1 MRITIKSLVIVI
13 AIFAIQHAQG
23 QSSSLNVGINY
34 MTRLQSA
41 KANIRMPEYIGASVG
56 YELSIIQPFSVE
68 FGMAVGQ
75 YSQTVGYEEYQH
87 TRCALRGFA
96 FSPYVAPTFYL
107 PLGNWE
113 NTLLLRNELA
123 YSFQKLTKN
132 DNKDEIFDTF
142 KCPKSQFVYQIGIGY
157 RHMFSENVSMTAVVN
172 YSTFNFLRGSDG
184 KDFKTS
190 TPFSVIIKLG
200 WHI

>member
-1 MRITIKSLVIVI
+1 MRTIRTLLFAVFVIGT
-13 AIFAIQHAQG
+13 QQAQG
-23 QSSSLNVGINY
+23 QTSSLNVGVNY
-34 MTRLQSA
+34 AMRLQSA

-56 YELSIIQPFSVE
+56 YELNIIQPFSVE

-132 DNKDEIFDTF
+132 DNKEEVFNTF
-142 KCPKSQFVYQIGIGY
+142 ECPKSQFAYQVGVGY
-157 RHMFSENVSMTAVVN
+157 RHMFSENVSMTAIVN

>member
-1 MRITIKSLVIVI
+1 MLFAVFVIGT
-13 AIFAIQHAQG
+13 QQAQG
-23 QSSSLNVGINY
+23 QTSSLNVGVNY
-34 MTRLQSA
+34 AMRLQSA

-56 YELSIIQPFSVE
+56 YELNIIQPFSVE

-123 YSFQKLTKN
+123 YAFQKLTRN
-132 DNKDEIFDTF
+132 DNKEEVFNTF
-142 KCPKSQFVYQIGIGY
+142 ECPKSQFAYQVGVGY
-157 RHMFSENVSMTAVVN
+157 RHMFSENVSMTAIVN

>member
-1 MRITIKSLVIVI
+1 MSTIRTLLFAVFVIGT
-13 AIFAIQHAQG
+13 QQAQG
-23 QSSSLNVGINY
+23 QTSSLNVGVNY
-34 MTRLQSA
+34 AMRLQSA

-56 YELSIIQPFSVE
+56 YELNIIQPFSVE
-68 FGMAVGQ
+68 FGLAVGQ
-75 YSQTVGYEEYQH
+75 YSQTVGYKEYQH

-96 FSPYVAPTFYL
+96 FSPFVAPTFYV
-107 PLGNWE
+107 PLGNWD
-113 NTLLLRNELA
+113 NMLLLRNELA
-123 YSFQKLTKN
+123 YAFQKLTRN
-132 DNKDEIFDTF
+132 DNKEEVFNTF
-142 KCPKSQFVYQIGIGY
+142 ECPKSQFAYQVGVGY

>member
-1 MRITIKSLVIVI
+1 MKVIKILLSTILFI
-13 AIFAIQHAQG
+13 AVQQAQG

-56 YELSIIQPFSVE
+56 YELNIIQPFSVE

-96 FSPYVAPTFYL
+96 FSPFVAPTFYV
-107 PLGNWE
+107 PLGSWDNM
-113 NTLLLRNELA
+113 LLLRNELA
-123 YSFQKLTKN
+123 YAFQKLT
-132 DNKDEIFDTF
+132 
-142 KCPKSQFVYQIGIGY
+142 
-157 RHMFSENVSMTAVVN
+157 
-172 YSTFNFLRGSDG
+172 
-184 KDFKTS
+184 
-190 TPFSVIIKLG
+190 
-200 WHI
+200 

>member
-1 MRITIKSLVIVI
+1 MSTIRTLLFAVFVIGT
-13 AIFAIQHAQG
+13 QQAQG
-23 QSSSLNVGINY
+23 QTSSLNVGVNY
-34 MTRLQSA
+34 AMRLQSA

-56 YELSIIQPFSVE
+56 YELNIIQPFSVE

-132 DNKDEIFDTF
+132 DNKEEVFNTF
-142 KCPKSQFVYQIGIGY
+142 ECPKSQFAYQVGVGY
-157 RHMFSENVSMTAVVN
+157 RHMFSENVSMTAIVN

>member
-1 MRITIKSLVIVI
+1 MP
-13 AIFAIQHAQG
+13 
-23 QSSSLNVGINY
+23 SSPLPPNRRKLNVGVNY
-34 MTRLQSA
+34 AMRLQSA

-68 FGMAVGQ
+68 FGLAVGQ
-75 YSQTVGYEEYQH
+75 YSQTVGYKEYQH

-123 YSFQKLTKN
+123 YSFQKLTRN
-132 DNKDEIFDTF
+132 DNKEEVFNTF
-142 KCPKSQFVYQIGIGY
+142 ECPKSQFAYQVGVGY
-157 RHMFSENVSMTAVVN
+157 RHMFSENVSMTAIVN

>member
-1 MRITIKSLVIVI
+1 MSTIRTLLFAVFVIGT
-13 AIFAIQHAQG
+13 QQAQG
-23 QSSSLNVGINY
+23 QTSSLNVGVNY
-34 MTRLQSA
+34 AMRLQSA
-41 KANIRMPEYIGASVG
+41 KANIRMPEYIGASAG
-56 YELSIIQPFSVE
+56 YELNIIQPFSVE

-132 DNKDEIFDTF
+132 DNKDEMFDTF

>member
-1 MRITIKSLVIVI
+1 ML
-13 AIFAIQHAQG
+13 FAVFGIGTQQAQG
-23 QSSSLNVGINY
+23 QTSSLNVGVNY
-34 MTRLQSA
+34 AMRLQSA

-56 YELSIIQPFSVE
+56 YEFSIIQPLGVE
-68 FGMAVGQ
+68 IGLAVGQ
-75 YSQTVGYEEYQH
+75 YSQTVGYKEYQH

-132 DNKDEIFDTF
+132 DNKDEMFDTF